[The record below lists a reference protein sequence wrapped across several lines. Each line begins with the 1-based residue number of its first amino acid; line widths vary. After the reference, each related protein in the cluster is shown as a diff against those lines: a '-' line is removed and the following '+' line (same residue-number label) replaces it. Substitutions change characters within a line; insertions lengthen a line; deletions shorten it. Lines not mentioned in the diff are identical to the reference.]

1 MSSGPARASSAAKTR
16 GRKIHFALWWKVLS
30 RVPRV
35 DRQTWDVLD
44 PISRWLIAS
53 RAIALTMTLISCV
66 IAGAL
71 AWRDGLFNF
80 PLFLLTTLGLT
91 LAHAT
96 NNLINDLVD
105 HRKGVDKD
113 NYFRTQYGPQ
123 PVEHGLMTVKELER
137 TIVVTGTAALLIG
150 VVLVLIRGP
159 QVLALLAAGSFFVLF
174 YTYPLKYVGLGEPA
188 VFVVWGPLMIAGGYY
203 VVTGVW
209 SHEVVVAS
217 LPYALGVT
225 TVLFGKHID
234 KCEADRRKGIRTLP
248 VLLGEKKARVAVI
261 LMTLCQYLVV
271 FYLVAAGFFSP
282 VMFIVL
288 PALAVFRLFCYV
300 YRNPKPANCPQKY
313 IAEIWPAWYVAFA
326 FWHNRR
332 FGILYL
338 LGLFIEAAL
347 VRRGA

>member
-1 MSSGPARASSAAKTR
+1 MAEAAKTR
-16 GRKIHFALWWKVLS
+16 GRKIHFALWWKVFS

-35 DRQTWDVLD
+35 DRESWEALD

-53 RAIALTMTLISCV
+53 RGIALTMTLVSCL

-71 AWRDGLFNF
+71 AWRDGLFHA

-91 LAHAT
+91 LAHAA

-123 PVEHGLMTVKELER
+123 PLEHGLMTEKELER
-137 TIVVTGTAALLIG
+137 TILGTGAAALAIG
-150 VVLVLIRGP
+150 LVLVLIRP
-159 QVLALLAAGSFFVLF
+159 QVLALLFAGSFFVLF

-209 SHEVVVAS
+209 SQEVVVAS

-234 KCEADRRKGIRTLP
+234 KCEADRQKGIRTLP
-248 VLLGEKKARVAVI
+248 VLMGEKWARTAVI
-261 LMTLCQYLVV
+261 LMSLLQYLAV
-271 FYLVAAGFFSP
+271 FYLIATRFFTP
-282 VMFIVL
+282 VMLIVL
-288 PALAVFRLFCYV
+288 PALVVFRLFCYV
-300 YRNPKPANCPQKY
+300 YRHPRPQQMPQRY

-347 VRRGA
+347 LRGGA